1 MKRVHAAAAL
11 VFCISQSGAAQQS
24 PDFAAFDKYV
34 EKAAHDWN
42 AVGLGIAIVQGDS
55 VVFSKGYGVIE
66 LGKPAR
72 VDEHTRFAI
81 GSTTKA
87 MTSAALAMLVD
98 EGKLRWDDKVIDY
111 IPELRL
117 YDPYATRE
125 LTIRDVLTHR
135 SGLPGTDL
143 FWATDE
149 NTTSFPDVLRRL
161 RYIKPTTSF
170 RSTWNYQ
177 NVMYSIG
184 GTVVERASGMSW
196 DAFIRSRIFQ
206 PLGMN

>member
-1 MKRVHAAAAL
+1 MMKARIAAVL
-11 VFCISQSGAAQQS
+11 VLCVARPSVAQRA

-34 EKAAHDWN
+34 AQSLRDWN
-42 AVGLGIAIVQGDS
+42 GVGLGIAVVKGDS

-149 NTTSFPDVLRRL
+149 NTTSFADVLRRL

-184 GTVVERASGMSW
+184 GTVVERASG
-196 DAFIRSRIFQ
+196 
-206 PLGMN
+206 